1 MGSIP
6 LTHSLRDLKSLA
18 NDSNLDQVSAPLFL
32 QLCRL
37 RIFAVAISHSLN
49 SAVLSHYHSVRMFCQ
64 CSVLI
69 LLAVFTHTSTAAC
82 NSSLGILTNFT
93 GEPDHPGTQLAD
105 KMMHQTQ
112 LLKLQL
118 AILWVTVLQ
127 EIGSR
132 DAQLCQ
138 GRSLSL
144 PWPPFRNTL
153 FTKRLI
159 PSNDSI
165 SRVLHQN
172 SCSKC
177 YRSSEP

>member
-49 SAVLSHYHSVRMFCQ
+49 SAVLSHYHYVRMFCQ

-93 GEPDHPGTQLAD
+93 GEPDHPGTQHAD

-118 AILWVTVLQ
+118 AVLWVTVLQ

-144 PWPPFRNTL
+144 P
-153 FTKRLI
+153 
-159 PSNDSI
+159 
-165 SRVLHQN
+165 
-172 SCSKC
+172 
-177 YRSSEP
+177 